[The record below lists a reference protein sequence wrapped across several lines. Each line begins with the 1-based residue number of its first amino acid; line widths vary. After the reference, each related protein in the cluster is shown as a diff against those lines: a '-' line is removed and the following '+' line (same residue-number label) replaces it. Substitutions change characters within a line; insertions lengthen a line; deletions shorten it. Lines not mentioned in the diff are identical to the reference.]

1 MSCSLDSFRQQTISF
16 TKSNIF
22 DITVHFC
29 VRKNNIKLLPF
40 LKRLALLQQIFG
52 DFKKPKRINKP
63 KQTKKIENNSTILG
77 TLLNLS
83 DSLYSL
89 EYKSLNFRDSRNS
102 VKVWVN
108 HEADTL

>member
-1 MSCSLDSFRQQTISF
+1 MSCSLEVSANKSISF
-16 TKSNIF
+16 TKSNIC

-52 DFKKPKRINKP
+52 DFKKQKRINKP
-63 KQTKKIENNSTILG
+63 KQTKKIENDGTILG

-83 DSLYSL
+83 DSL
-89 EYKSLNFRDSRNS
+89 
-102 VKVWVN
+102 
-108 HEADTL
+108 